1 MNTLL
6 PLSMPHKIEVPFVKA
21 VFGGVEFGLTDQK
34 NPVTGV
40 ISSNFITSLVV
51 EKYGSG
57 AVNTYTL
64 TMVFVITP
72 EVDPNYIDRVISK
85 ASDRNI
91 TFTYGDLSQPE
102 YSYKNEKAI
111 ITNIVP
117 NVDYKNAKITY
128 TITATSSTTLN
139 YTIKKTFSA
148 RVAQPS
154 QVILEEVLY
163 DTSNGILE
171 ILPGMLNKDEVLS
184 KGWIPREDVPV
195 QIAEKKNIS
204 PIDYIL
210 YLVSL
215 MRGTSGEFY
224 TFRIFDTLN
233 EQQIPHFEIISTTH
247 KSSSQM
253 MTIQIGFPG
262 SIPVYDFSVNQDSSI
277 ALLVDYRDNLE
288 SGLFQDFSFNGD
300 LITKDYYT
308 SQVNNGN
315 PSENAKNWWDKMVS
329 FPLKASLTTQGLY
342 VPADIVQSV
351 YLDIVFFGRRYNH
364 TGEYLIME
372 QKDQITAQGYR
383 TTLSLLRIGDTG

>member
-1 MNTLL
+1 M
-6 PLSMPHKIEVPFVKA
+6 I
-21 VFGGVEFGLTDQK
+21 
-34 NPVTGV
+34 
-40 ISSNFITSLVV
+40 
-51 EKYGSG
+51 
-57 AVNTYTL
+57 
-64 TMVFVITP
+64 
-72 EVDPNYIDRVISK
+72 R
-85 ASDRNI
+85 
-91 TFTYGDLSQPE
+91 E

-139 YTIKKTFSA
+139 YTTKKTFST

-154 QVILEEVLY
+154 QVILEVLY

-171 ILPGMLNKDEVLS
+171 ILPGMLNRDEVLS
-184 KGWIPREDVPV
+184 KGWIPQNDIPV

-215 MRGTSGEFY
+215 MKSTSGEFY
-224 TFRIFDTLN
+224 TFRIFDALN
-233 EQQIPHFEIISTTH
+233 EKQIPHFEIISTSH
-247 KSSSQM
+247 KGQSQM

-315 PSENAKNWWDKMVS
+315 PSENMKNWWDKMVS

-351 YLDIVFFGRRYNH
+351 SLDIVFFGKRYNH

-372 QKDQITAQGYR
+372 QKDQINAQGYR
-383 TTLSLLRIGDTG
+383 TTLSLLRIGDTE

>member
-72 EVDPNYIDRVISK
+72 EVDPNYVDMVISG

-111 ITNIVP
+111 ITSIVP

-154 QVILEEVLY
+154 QVIIEVLY

-184 KGWIPREDVPV
+184 KGWIPQNDIPV

-215 MRGTSGEFY
+215 MKGTSGEFY
-224 TFRIFDTLN
+224 TFRIFDALN
-233 EQQIPHFEIISTTH
+233 EQQIPHFEIISTSH
-247 KSSSQM
+247 KGQSQM
-253 MTIQIGFPG
+253 MTIQIGFPS

-300 LITKDYYT
+300 LVTKDYYT

-315 PSENAKNWWDKMVS
+315 PSENMKNWWDKMVS
-329 FPLKASLTTQGLY
+329 FPLKASLTTPGLY

-351 YLDIVFFGRRYNH
+351 YLDIVFFGKRYNH

-383 TTLSLLRIGDTG
+383 TTLSLLRIGDTE

>member
-6 PLSMPHKIEVPFVKA
+6 PLSMPHRIEVPFVKA
-21 VFGGVEFGLTDQK
+21 VFGGVEFGLKDQK

-40 ISSNFITSLVV
+40 ISSDFITSLVV

-139 YTIKKTFSA
+139 YTTKKTFST

-154 QVILEEVLY
+154 QVILEVLY

-171 ILPGMLNKDEVLS
+171 ILPGMLNRDEVLS
-184 KGWIPREDVPV
+184 KGWIPQNDIPV
-195 QIAEKKNIS
+195 QISEKKDIF

-215 MRGTSGEFY
+215 MKGTSGEFY
-224 TFRIFDTLN
+224 TLKVFDALN

-247 KSSSQM
+247 KGSSQM

-308 SQVNNGN
+308 SQVNNGS
-315 PSENAKNWWDKMVS
+315 PSENMKNWWDKMVS

-351 YLDIVFFGRRYNH
+351 YLDIVFFGKRYNH

-383 TTLSLLRIGDTG
+383 TTLSLLRIGDTE